1 MAVQQGVCVYLWRV
15 MYDLGQVLCM
25 IQKRMSKDYFSRIG
39 DEIGMLIWIRKWK
52 EYDKELNVEYYR

>member
-1 MAVQQGVCVYLWRV
+1 
-15 MYDLGQVLCM
+15 M